1 MDDKEFSNVF
11 AIPANYTDSGKILGG
26 MLEPRNAVEAL
37 VLIVLVG
44 YPELMLIPMPST
56 IRIVVMTVHK
66 VINDKVHGPYQLGIY
81 TREDLFQIGCIGL
94 CKAAATDKGGNFSTY
109 AYRLIWNQICDA
121 LIYSTRRQANE
132 TTYDVT
138 PYTAEQDDTDIELGI
153 AIDQALDKA
162 KLDAPPSTV
171 KGIDAIRLMSEG
183 YTCREIGEQIGAT
196 DKQVA
201 AMVSKARKFLKSRKD
216 VLDLAGNI

>member
-1 MDDKEFSNVF
+1 MKLNEEMQRKVEDN
-11 AIPANYTDSGKILGG
+11 LG
-26 MLEPRNAVEAL
+26 L
-37 VLIVLVG
+37 
-44 YPELMLIPMPST
+44 
-56 IRIVVMTVHK
+56 VHK
-66 VINDKVHGPYQLGIY
+66 VINDKVHGPYQIGIY
-81 TREDLFQIGCIGL
+81 SREDLFQIGCIGL

-138 PYTAEQDDTDIELGI
+138 TYDVTPFAAASDDTDIELGI
-153 AIDQALDKA
+153 AIDQALEKA
-162 KLDAPPSTV
+162 KLEAPPSTV
-171 KGIDAIRLMSEG
+171 KGIDAIKLMSRG
-183 YTCREIGEQIGAT
+183 YTCREIGEEIGAT

-201 AMVSKARKFLKSRKD
+201 AMVSKARKFLKDRKD

>member
-1 MDDKEFSNVF
+1 MKLSEENQRKVEK
-11 AIPANYTDSGKILGG
+11 NLG
-26 MLEPRNAVEAL
+26 L
-37 VLIVLVG
+37 
-44 YPELMLIPMPST
+44 
-56 IRIVVMTVHK
+56 VHK

-162 KLDAPPSTV
+162 KLDARHPPL
-171 KGIDAIRLMSEG
+171 K
-183 YTCREIGEQIGAT
+183 
-196 DKQVA
+196 
-201 AMVSKARKFLKSRKD
+201 VSMLSDSCQKD
-216 VLDLAGNI
+216 TPAER